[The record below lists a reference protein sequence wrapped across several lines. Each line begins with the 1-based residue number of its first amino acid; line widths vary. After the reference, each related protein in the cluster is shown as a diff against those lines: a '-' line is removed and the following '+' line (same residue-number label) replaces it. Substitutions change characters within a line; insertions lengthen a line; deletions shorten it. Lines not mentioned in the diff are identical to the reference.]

1 MENESEKQTV
11 VGKTGSE
18 LTEQKINSL
27 NAMYGKFR
35 TEDSEAITKVTL
47 EKYEEI
53 VKLVRKKISNERTQD
68 ILLDKIT
75 YSLIKIF
82 KINKWIFEKS
92 KVDVYESIYSNSVFF
107 DIHLDLSAGI
117 SITELQ
123 NIVNAKYNA
132 NLYWVEVLS
141 FDLNLQFEV
150 TIKNN

>member
-1 MENESEKQTV
+1 MNTKENTMTV
-11 VGKTGSE
+11 TGNVTSE
-18 LTEQKINSL
+18 LTDGKINSL

-35 TEDSEAITKVTL
+35 TENSEAIAKVTL

-53 VKLVRKKISNERTQD
+53 VKLVRKKISNERTQN

-82 KINKWIFEKS
+82 KINEWIFEKS

-107 DIHLDLSAGI
+107 DIHLDLPAGI
-117 SITELQ
+117 SITKLQ
-123 NIVNAKYNA
+123 DIVNAKYNA

-141 FDLNLQFEV
+141 FDLILQFEV
-150 TIKNN
+150 TVKGD